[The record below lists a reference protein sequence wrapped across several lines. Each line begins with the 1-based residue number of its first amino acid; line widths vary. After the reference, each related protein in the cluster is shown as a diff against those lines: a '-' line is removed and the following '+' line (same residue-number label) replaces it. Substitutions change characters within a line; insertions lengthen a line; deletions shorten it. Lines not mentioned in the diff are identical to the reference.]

1 MASAVDNNTNLNGE
15 SKSARKR
22 ASKGSTEANGTAS
35 TLPVV
40 PLNHIK
46 ENSAAADSENATDH
60 PYLRELQKQIRNITK
75 KLSASQ
81 KIDAIIAENPGKSL
95 DSLVAD
101 RKLNADQKAAAL
113 KKPQLQAQL
122 AQLEEQSA
130 HYRKFDAD
138 YQVKFN
144 KQRED
149 LLATHRDEKAVDAA
163 INLIEG
169 SSEQVLSIEGTPT
182 PITYAQVKEA
192 SVSHAPFQAEEA
204 WLESVEEARGGQ
216 PAEEVPGANGSDPTI
231 VNAGLTELNAQST
244 AAAAQEQ
251 VPTVQVTVGETSGNV
266 AGDRWDTAAA
276 GNSNESAL
284 EESYEII
291 PRPAEEVNDTTGA
304 APLPPQ
310 GLNWADEPSTHDVP
324 TGNQAGEAWDTRAP
338 GDQTESGAV
347 AASGPD
353 DGFHEVPGRNR
364 GRGGFRGRGDGE
376 FRGRGGRRGNFRG
389 RGDGEF
395 RGGRGGRG
403 AFRGD
408 GEHRGG
414 RGGGRGGPRGGP
426 RGGGDAPRGAPAS

>member
-22 ASKGSTEANGTAS
+22 ASKASTEVNDIAS

-60 PYLRELQKQIRNITK
+60 PYLRELQKQIRNVTK

-101 RKLNADQKAAAL
+101 RKLNVDQKAAAL

-130 HYRKFDAD
+130 HYRKFDSD

-149 LLATHRDEKAVDAA
+149 LLATHQKDLDELRENTQKEATQLGATELRKKLLIFSQFLRAAAAKRTIEDDQDTDESLAFEGALLLVYGGDEKAVDAA

-182 PITYAQVKEA
+182 PITCK
-192 SVSHAPFQAEEA
+192 
-204 WLESVEEARGGQ
+204 
-216 PAEEVPGANGSDPTI
+216 
-231 VNAGLTELNAQST
+231 
-244 AAAAQEQ
+244 
-251 VPTVQVTVGETSGNV
+251 
-266 AGDRWDTAAA
+266 
-276 GNSNESAL
+276 
-284 EESYEII
+284 
-291 PRPAEEVNDTTGA
+291 
-304 APLPPQ
+304 
-310 GLNWADEPSTHDVP
+310 
-324 TGNQAGEAWDTRAP
+324 
-338 GDQTESGAV
+338 
-347 AASGPD
+347 
-353 DGFHEVPGRNR
+353 
-364 GRGGFRGRGDGE
+364 
-376 FRGRGGRRGNFRG
+376 
-389 RGDGEF
+389 
-395 RGGRGGRG
+395 
-403 AFRGD
+403 
-408 GEHRGG
+408 
-414 RGGGRGGPRGGP
+414 
-426 RGGGDAPRGAPAS
+426 